1 MDRINRLRGRIIG
14 ALALALLAIPIV
26 AAQRSDGV
34 PPQAADQ
41 RAAAIAPSFV
51 PVVSQAVGFAISRP
65 LSEIAI
71 PQADAAPV
79 APLVREMPA
88 PTGEIP
94 EDRIKTT
101 PGVSGDTAVQREAPT
116 PNMPAPLFSF
126 DGNSSADNNSAFGF
140 RVYPPDTNGE
150 VGRNH
155 YVQTTNLLVR
165 VWDKAGTPLTAPF
178 KMSSLFS
185 PLGGICSSGDA
196 GDPIALY
203 DQLADRWLLSQFNFF
218 SIGSPP
224 YHQCIAISTTG
235 NPLGTW
241 FVYDF

>member
-79 APLVREMPA
+79 APFVREMPE

-101 PGVSGDTAVQREAPT
+101 PGAFGDAAIQNQMPM

-126 DGNSSADNNSAFGF
+126 DRNSSPDNPNS
-140 RVYPPDTNGE
+140 
-150 VGRNH
+150 
-155 YVQTTNLLVR
+155 
-165 VWDKAGTPLTAPF
+165 
-178 KMSSLFS
+178 
-185 PLGGICSSGDA
+185 LG
-196 GDPIALY
+196 
-203 DQLADRWLLSQFNFF
+203 
-218 SIGSPP
+218 
-224 YHQCIAISTTG
+224 
-235 NPLGTW
+235 
-241 FVYDF
+241 